1 MKTRILFAVI
11 AFLAPSLADSQ
22 VRAKEA
28 FEDLYPPL
36 IERSACQPGSV
47 DLAGLGDRVPVS
59 FNPENWEYAERQA
72 LIPPDARSS
81 AAITNKEFK
90 EKLDQSVTRRF
101 IQNKYPLIGPKYLD
115 LYEAPD
121 GKTTGNRNLVHGRMP
136 DFFGRIYPDL
146 FRSEILG
153 AWHGVI
159 SGEHERSRERIEEIK
174 AEALAVRAGEY
185 GDQPPIGG
193 PDMRELT
200 AGLAYLNVG
209 LLEEALLERDAQAS
223 NPEESFREAVEMID
237 PDCAPR
243 LNGLA
248 TLAWLD
254 HRSRGETDP
263 DQLEQIRLRASLSLG
278 QLPYHEVPFHF
289 CKGADRYL
297 AILGRSVPAERPSDD
312 ARSPYE
318 LLAAPILRACPIPAT
333 AD

>member
-1 MKTRILFAVI
+1 MKARTCLAAFI
-11 AFLAPSLADSQ
+11 FLAFSPAEGSAQ
-22 VRAKEA
+22 TENA
-28 FEDLYPPL
+28 FEELYTPL
-36 IERSACQPGSV
+36 IDRSACRPGSV
-47 DLAGLGDRVPVS
+47 DLAGLGNRVPIS
-59 FNPENWEYAERQA
+59 FSPSNWEYAERQA
-72 LIPPDARSS
+72 LIPPGARSS
-81 AAITNKEFK
+81 AAITNEAFK

-101 IQNKYPLIGPKYLD
+101 LRNEYPLTGAEYLD
-115 LYEAPD
+115 FYETHD
-121 GKTTGNRNLVHGRMP
+121 GDKAGEGEPVHGRLTGLYG
-136 DFFGRIYPDL
+136 FYPDL
-146 FRSEILG
+146 FRSRIHD
-153 AWHGVI
+153 AWRGVI
-159 SGEHERSRERIEEIK
+159 SGDYERSRQRVEEIK
-174 AEALAVRAGEY
+174 TETVSVSAGDY
-185 GDQPPIGG
+185 GDQTPTDG
-193 PDMRELT
+193 PDMRQLT

-263 DQLEQIRLRASLSLG
+263 GQIEQIRLRASLALG
-278 QLPYHEVPFHF
+278 QLPYHEVPFHY

-318 LLAAPILRACPIPAT
+318 LLAAPILRACPRPAR